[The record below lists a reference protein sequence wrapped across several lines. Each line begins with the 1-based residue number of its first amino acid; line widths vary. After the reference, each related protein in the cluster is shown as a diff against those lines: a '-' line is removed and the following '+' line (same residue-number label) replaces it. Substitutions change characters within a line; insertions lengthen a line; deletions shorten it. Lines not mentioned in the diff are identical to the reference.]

1 MKKKLI
7 ILIILTVGMFTC
19 MSVRAQTPVDS
30 DKYKDAV
37 SFLQGDGIYERPVMT
52 FFEGMRDYAFG
63 NFAAFIYDAQGLAC
77 IFMLIFFSIKS
88 YEMMSGDKQLE
99 IMPLLRPFG
108 LMMVIMWWGVFCRVV
123 AYPTDLVAVKAEGM
137 FGEQQEEIN
146 AMRLERA
153 GLMIQVADQL
163 LTFQAK
169 TEVAADEAKNTNQG
183 VGQQIVEGVKGFFAD
198 NVYNPIVEMKI
209 RMQTSLQLLI
219 TQAMELIAIWILRI
233 CVYIIFMLQIIYS
246 TVLVILGPFSVAVCV
261 LPAFRDSFT
270 TWIARFVSVNLY
282 VGIAYLILYIVG
294 MLQKYAMSVEI
305 EKYKSLIGDSSDSM
319 EKMAWLAGNGIL
331 SFGLVIVSFLVGAI
345 AITTVPSISTWI
357 ISTSGI
363 TSAASTAARS
373 GSQLG
378 RMASGAVLEK

>member
-1 MKKKLI
+1 MKKK
-7 ILIILTVGMFTC
+7 ILILVILIVGIFNC
-19 MSVRAQTPVDS
+19 LSVSAQTPANS
-30 DKYKDAV
+30 EQYKDAV
-37 SFLQGDGIYERPVMT
+37 SFLQGNGVYDRPVMT

-63 NFAAFIYDAQGLAC
+63 NFSAFIYDAQGLAC

-88 YEMMSGDKQLE
+88 YEMMSGDKHFE
-99 IMPLLRPFG
+99 VMPLLRPFG
-108 LMMVIMWWGVFCRVV
+108 LMMVIMWWGVFCKVI
-123 AYPTDLVAVKAEGM
+123 AYPTDLVAAKAEGM
-137 FGEQQEEIN
+137 FGEQQDEIN
-146 AMRLERA
+146 AMRFERA

-169 TEVAADEAKNTNQG
+169 TEIAADEAKETNKG
-183 VGQQIVEGVKGFFAD
+183 VGQQIVESVKGFFAD
-198 NVYNPIVEMKI
+198 NIYNPIVEMKI

-219 TQAMELIAIWILRI
+219 TQALELIGLWILRI
-233 CVYIIFMLQIIYS
+233 CVYIVFMLQIIYS
-246 TVLVILGPFSVAVCV
+246 TVLVILGPFSVAVSV
-261 LPAFRDSFT
+261 LPAFRDAFS

-305 EKYKSLIGDSSDSM
+305 EKYKSLLGNNTDSM
-319 EKMAWLAGNGIL
+319 EKMAWFAGNGIL
-331 SFGLVIVSFLVGAI
+331 SFGLVIVSFIVGAI

-373 GSQLG
+373 GSQVG
-378 RMASGAVLEK
+378 RMASAAVFKR